1 MNPNQPEL
9 STFVEALAFAANKHK
24 SQRRKDAEASP
35 YVNHL
40 IALARVL
47 TVEGG
52 IEDWT
57 VLCAAVLHDTIEDTQ
72 TTQDELL
79 ALFGAEVT
87 AVVLE
92 VTDDKTLAKD
102 LRKQRQIEHAP
113 HISGQAKQVKLADKI
128 CNLRDILDTP
138 PADWSAERK
147 KAYFDWAAAVVQG
160 LRGIHPRLEAVFDA
174 TFARQSELA

>member
-1 MNPNQPEL
+1 MNPKQPQL
-9 STFVEALAFAANKHK
+9 STFLEALAFAANKHR

-35 YVNHL
+35 YVNHP

-47 TVEGG
+47 AVEGG
-52 IEDWT
+52 VEDWT

-92 VTDDKTLAKD
+92 VTEADPVVKNQTATSSYKPALLSNGVKTMVPPFISTGEKIVVRTEDASYVERAK
-102 LRKQRQIEHAP
+102 
-113 HISGQAKQVKLADKI
+113 G
-128 CNLRDILDTP
+128 
-138 PADWSAERK
+138 
-147 KAYFDWAAAVVQG
+147 
-160 LRGIHPRLEAVFDA
+160 
-174 TFARQSELA
+174 